1 MNRLLNVNR
10 LKMSSTR
17 HSCDR
22 HAVISQMWR
31 HHPCRHLYDCRQ
43 LVRRALLVWH
53 SDSALVL
60 INNVDLHQARLVLGW
75 VTVSGFSSRCRTF
88 ISLCNQPPRSTQP
101 SHPFVGRCNEYQP
114 KGGDALWLGSKGRYD
129 SCVDGRLAGKTM
141 IPMLHMG
148 HI

>member
-43 LVRRALLVWH
+43 LVHSTMLVWR
-53 SDSALVL
+53 SGSALVL
-60 INNVDLHQARLVLGW
+60 INNVDLHQARLVLRW
-75 VTVSGFSSRCRTF
+75 VTMSGFSSRCRTF
-88 ISLCNQPPRSTQP
+88 ISLCNQWPGQLSLAIPSWVGAMSTSQRAVMP
-101 SHPFVGRCNEYQP
+101 CGWGV
-114 KGGDALWLGSKGRYD
+114 K
-129 SCVDGRLAGKTM
+129 AGM
-141 IPMLHMG
+141 IRVWMADWQVKL
-148 HI
+148 